1 MLTLLALEYRS
12 MKRFTPKE
20 RAALRILKKMFV
32 KAGQAGGKKSSA
44 NLTPAERKQRARK
57 AAQARW
63 SKVNKQK

>member
-1 MLTLLALEYRS
+1 

-20 RAALRILKKMFV
+20 REALRILKKMFV

-44 NLTPAERKQRARK
+44 NLTPAERKERARN

-63 SKVNKQK
+63 SKAKKNK